1 MATAPSP
8 NDLTRQQLDE
18 LDALLQR
25 MLSVPLAPPDTP
37 LPAALP
43 GRGASDRAA
52 ELPLPPSWRVDPP
65 SPVAGASQPH
75 IALPD
80 PPSAVSL
87 KFEAPPPAPRSA
99 APLPVPKPAAKV
111 PPPAAPAP
119 KPVVSA
125 RKPVAPAPRS
135 AAPPVPLPLLPLVA
149 LNALFDGI
157 CGMFGPPGRLLR
169 SGFFKHLYGL
179 AGLGLI
185 AYTAAHVAQAQGWV
199 TLPVALPWPR

>member
-1 MATAPSP
+1 M
-8 NDLTRQQLDE
+8 
-18 LDALLQR
+18 
-25 MLSVPLAPPDTP
+25 
-37 LPAALP
+37 
-43 GRGASDRAA
+43 
-52 ELPLPPSWRVDPP
+52 
-65 SPVAGASQPH
+65 
-75 IALPD
+75 
-80 PPSAVSL
+80 
-87 KFEAPPPAPRSA
+87 
-99 APLPVPKPAAKV
+99 

-125 RKPVAPAPRS
+125 RKPVAPAPKPT
-135 AAPPVPLPLLPLVA
+135 APPVPLPLLPLVA